1 MNYCYVRTRWCNDK
15 REGGETASCSSWCNS
30 RSFNSQALFSDR
42 ALGSSWTKRDF
53 KSEEGE
59 SVSMVRTLSR
69 ESVPRGGAGSKALT
83 KEGGKWLVWSTF
95 EKVFFFFYPGE
106 DYFFFFF
113 WIANYIENLSS
124 FYFRTDAFESVFL
137 SKVAEFRNLNFPW
150 LYFGMYFDWFLGG
163 EN

>member
-69 ESVPRGGAGSKALT
+69 ESVPRGEAGSKALT
-83 KEGGKWLVWSTF
+83 KEGESDWFGVLLRK
-95 EKVFFFFYPGE
+95 FFFFLFWRGL
-106 DYFFFFF
+106 FFFFF

>member
-95 EKVFFFFYPGE
+95 EKVFFFFILE
-106 DYFFFFF
+106 RTIFFFF

-150 LYFGMYFDWFLGG
+150 LYFGMNFDWFLGG